1 MPAVL
6 AMAGTAMPDV
16 AAMSLGVAGMER
28 LLAWSQDRRAHQ
40 ATLAAALLGLAALSR
55 SHLGLL
61 LPVGAVLLLPA
72 ARSAVAWRERLRLY
86 LPILAAPAFMGVI
99 TFITHDPLQG
109 SGGIVDTA
117 AYYSSGATTRILSN
131 LIALPIHW
139 VLAMGLALPWAVLR
153 WRTMIRTRSVLIAA
167 AAGAAVGAA
176 ALVHLERPSIALA
189 LVTGLGVAVLWEVLA
204 EGWKRREYVQMAL
217 GSWLL
222 IAACAIPYVHLPA
235 KFLVASAPAAALL
248 VAREL
253 STRSGRMPRV
263 LLSGVVA
270 LGLGLGVAILR
281 ADAAL
286 AEVGR
291 RATAELIEPRVAA
304 GQRVWFVGHW
314 GFQWYAENAGARP
327 VTLTPPYPSRG
338 DFLVVDLGGGT
349 STPLLDMMAN
359 RFPQMNQVGH
369 VLDSDPGGRVMD
381 AKLGVGFYSNAAGH
395 LPWAWG
401 TTPVD
406 VFMGFDL

>member
-1 MPAVL
+1 
-6 AMAGTAMPDV
+6 
-16 AAMSLGVAGMER
+16 
-28 LLAWSQDRRAHQ
+28 
-40 ATLAAALLGLAALSR
+40 
-55 SHLGLL
+55 
-61 LPVGAVLLLPA
+61 
-72 ARSAVAWRERLRLY
+72 
-86 LPILAAPAFMGVI
+86 
-99 TFITHDPLQG
+99 
-109 SGGIVDTA
+109 
-117 AYYSSGATTRILSN
+117 
-131 LIALPIHW
+131 
-139 VLAMGLALPWAVLR
+139 
-153 WRTMIRTRSVLIAA
+153 
-167 AAGAAVGAA
+167 
-176 ALVHLERPSIALA
+176 
-189 LVTGLGVAVLWEVLA
+189 
-204 EGWKRREYVQMAL
+204 
-217 GSWLL
+217 
-222 IAACAIPYVHLPA
+222 
-235 KFLVASAPAAALL
+235 
-248 VAREL
+248 
-253 STRSGRMPRV
+253 V

-359 RFPQMNQVGH
+359 RFPRMVQVGH
-369 VLDSDPGGRVMD
+369 VLDPEPGGRIMD
-381 AKLGVGFYSNAAGH
+381 GKLGVGFYSNAAGH